1 MTDIYSAPQVPAI
14 PAGDIPLAYIS
25 LAPDMTEIAERH
37 IFDLRPFFATNGLRG
52 HDHTVGIETGGQ
64 LEADQALRATG
75 IADGYVLTASS
86 GSAVWMEANDVSATY
101 SGFGYAE
108 TTSTS
113 FTTLMAA
120 GEVNVTPANQGIV
133 LLNATMVPYTGTAGN
148 YVYFRFYEGS
158 TALGT
163 QHRHRHDVRIYPE
176 MTHIHVVLSGVSVGT
191 HTYLLKWRVDTGGS
205 MSCDSSD
212 ISAMV
217 F

>member
-1 MTDIYSAPQVPAI
+1 
-14 PAGDIPLAYIS
+14 
-25 LAPDMTEIAERH
+25 
-37 IFDLRPFFATNGLRG
+37 
-52 HDHTVGIETGGQ
+52 
-64 LEADQALRATG
+64 
-75 IADGYVLTASS
+75 
-86 GSAVWMEANDVSATY
+86 MEANDVSATY

-212 ISAMV
+212 ISAMFLITARYWRTAV
-217 F
+217 ELN